1 MEVVRFG
8 AGRLALKFGQ
18 QKINIHEYGR
28 EPEPK
33 AHLPVPGSLDL
44 CLIISISTEELLAHL
59 DIHGIGIAE
68 GLNRPGF
75 VGESLVRELRLP
87 EPFLRWKHN
96 TLFLLQQVVCAR
108 VAQAADD
115 CCTSPPTSA
124 SPAQPLNG
132 FSSSV
137 GVSPPLCTGH

>member
-1 MEVVRFG
+1 MISHLDHLVLTTRDVTSCLDFYSGVLGMEVVHFG

-68 GLNRPGF
+68 GPVSRTGACGEIQSLYIRDPDLN
-75 VGESLVRELRLP
+75 LIEL
-87 EPFLRWKHN
+87 
-96 TLFLLQQVVCAR
+96 
-108 VAQAADD
+108 
-115 CCTSPPTSA
+115 
-124 SPAQPLNG
+124 
-132 FSSSV
+132 SV
-137 GVSPPLCTGH
+137 YINEQS